1 MWIPSSINSL
11 ARTYFPPPP
20 VQKKKKK
27 TPREVFFPETRNE
40 KKKIGKNPKRF
51 AETVPAAKKNGGQR
65 ERALSFVR

>member
-20 VQKKKKK
+20 VQTKKK

-40 KKKIGKNPKRF
+40 KKNTGKNPKRF
-51 AETVPAAKKNGGQR
+51 AETVAAAKKNGGER